1 MMETIG
7 IWLAVVLLAV
17 ILFLL
22 IRMRESTVSSEQ
34 MKALTQSIQSDL
46 LILKNSTEQD
56 SRLDNDMF
64 RLLAQASGKL
74 DTMAEMVSK
83 SDAATREFM
92 KMAREDLE
100 RIRSTVSDNLEAVRA
115 DNTKQLEEM
124 RKTVDEKLQ
133 STLNERLSQSFEQ
146 VSKRLEQV
154 YKGLGEM
161 QTLAEGVGDL
171 KRVLSNVKTRGIM
184 GEIQLGSILE
194 DMLAPEQYEY
204 NVATVPG
211 STNRVE
217 YAVKIPTEGSS
228 FIWLPIDSKFPGDS
242 YQALLDAQDSGDVV
256 MLDKARKNLVATM
269 KAEAKDIRDKY
280 LEVPHTTEFGI
291 MFLPT
296 EGLYAEAVRLG
307 MTETLQREYRVN
319 IAGPSTMA
327 ALVNSLQMAF
337 RTIAIQRRSDEV
349 WKVLGVV
356 KTEFERFETVLTK
369 AQDQVD
375 KVGKQLELLAGTRT
389 RAMKRALRN
398 VESMPDTT
406 GILNLPEGLDDN
418 D

>member
-46 LILKNSTEQD
+46 LILKNGAEQD

-204 NVATVPG
+204 NVATVLG

-242 YQALLDAQDSGDVV
+242 YQALLDAQDSGDAV

-375 KVGKQLELLAGTRT
+375 KVGKQLELLTGTRT

>member
-1 MMETIG
+1 
-7 IWLAVVLLAV
+7 
-17 ILFLL
+17 
-22 IRMRESTVSSEQ
+22 
-34 MKALTQSIQSDL
+34 
-46 LILKNSTEQD
+46 
-56 SRLDNDMF
+56 
-64 RLLAQASGKL
+64 
-74 DTMAEMVSK
+74 
-83 SDAATREFM
+83 
-92 KMAREDLE
+92 
-100 RIRSTVSDNLEAVRA
+100 
-115 DNTKQLEEM
+115 
-124 RKTVDEKLQ
+124 
-133 STLNERLSQSFEQ
+133 
-146 VSKRLEQV
+146 
-154 YKGLGEM
+154 
-161 QTLAEGVGDL
+161 
-171 KRVLSNVKTRGIM
+171 
-184 GEIQLGSILE
+184 
-194 DMLAPEQYEY
+194 
-204 NVATVPG
+204 
-211 STNRVE
+211 
-217 YAVKIPTEGSS
+217 
-228 FIWLPIDSKFPGDS
+228 
-242 YQALLDAQDSGDVV
+242 
-256 MLDKARKNLVATM
+256 M

-375 KVGKQLELLAGTRT
+375 KVGKQLELLTGTRT

>member
-7 IWLAVVLLAV
+7 IWLAVVLLVV

-34 MKALTQSIQSDL
+34 MKALTQSIQADL
-46 LILKNSTEQD
+46 LILKNGAEQD

-211 STNRVE
+211 SSNRVE
-217 YAVKIPTEGSS
+217 YAVKIPTDGSG

-242 YQALLDAQDSGDVV
+242 YQALLDAQDSGDAV

-280 LEVPHTTEFGI
+280 LEVPHTTEFGV

-375 KVGKQLELLAGTRT
+375 KVGKQLELLTGIRT

-398 VESMPDTT
+398 VESMPDTA
-406 GILNLPEGLDDN
+406 GILNFPEGLDDN

>member
-1 MMETIG
+1 MEVFG
-7 IWLAVVLLAV
+7 VWLAVVLSCVTLVLVVLLLRKNGNVDTATASLQQMIQAEILEMKQAV
-17 ILFLL
+17 
-22 IRMRESTVSSEQ
+22 EKTAQ
-34 MKALTQSIQSDL
+34 
-46 LILKNSTEQD
+46 
-56 SRLDNDMF
+56 LDNDGF
-64 RLLAQASGKL
+64 RLLAQTSGKL
-74 DTMAEMVSK
+74 DVMTEMVSK
-83 SDAATREFM
+83 SDKATMEFV

-100 RIRSTVSDNLEAVRA
+100 RIRSTVSDQLTAVRE
-115 DNTKQLEEM
+115 DNSKQLEQM
-124 RKTVDEKLQ
+124 RQTVDEKLQ
-133 STLNERLSQSFEQ
+133 STLDERLSKSFEQ
-146 VSKRLEQV
+146 VSLRLEQV

-171 KRVLSNVKTRGIM
+171 KKVLSNVKTRGIV

-194 DMLAPEQYEY
+194 DMLAPEQYAY
-204 NVATVPG
+204 NVATIPG

-217 YAVKIPTEGSS
+217 YAVKIPTEGDG

-242 YQALLDAQDSGDVV
+242 YQALIDAQNSGDA
-256 MLDKARKNLVATM
+256 DKVERARKNLVAVM
-269 KAEAKDIRDKY
+269 KSEAKDIHDKY

-307 MTETLQREYRVN
+307 MTEVLQREYRVN

-349 WKVLGVV
+349 WKVLGAV
-356 KTEFERFETVLTK
+356 KTEFEKFETVLVK

-375 KVGKQLELLAGTRT
+375 KVGKSLEQLTGTRA
-389 RAMKRALRN
+389 RAMKRALRS
-398 VESMPDTT
+398 VESMPD
-406 GILNLPEGLDDN
+406 GNILLELSDGLDDK
-418 D
+418 